1 MIRLA
6 HDQSVHW
13 IAILRELASFKLG
26 DAAVA
31 ARIGATTQRV
41 YAWRV
46 VRCTPNANDG
56 IRLLQLWHEVTGK
69 DVASAPVLSLAE
81 DFEP

>member
-6 HDQSVHW
+6 HDQSVNW
-13 IAILRELASFKLG
+13 IAVLSELASFKFG
-26 DAAVA
+26 DAKVA
-31 ARIGATTQRV
+31 ERIGATAQRV
-41 YAWRV
+41 YTWRK

-69 DVASAPVLSLAE
+69 DIASAPVISLAE
-81 DFEP
+81 DWE